1 MKKRILLLVM
11 SVSFLMLMGGC
22 GKKNAAKNNTE
33 DKNTESDDKD
43 AEGTADKTED
53 GTDSGLINVTKE
65 DYKVSDYIKLGEYKG
80 IKYTVNKLEVT
91 DADIETAIQED
102 LQAAATEQEIKDR
115 DVVKDGDI
123 VNIDYEGLKDGV
135 AFDGGTA
142 KDSDLVIGSG
152 SFIPGFED
160 GLIGA
165 TVGKQ
170 VDIKT
175 TFPEDYQSTE
185 LAGQEVVFKV
195 TVNAIKEKVVPEL
208 TEDYVKENLKFDTID
223 AYKEDIRKK
232 LQEENEATMKSEK
245 IKNVF
250 QTVVDNSEF
259 KSYPQ
264 TLLDFYKAEFKNM
277 YIQYASYFGLDFA
290 GFIEGSGIT
299 EEEFDEEASSYAE
312 SMAKQELVLNSIIKT
327 EKLDI
332 SEDEYQKGVEKL
344 AADYGYETKEDFLN
358 TAEEEQIRETLLWEK
373 AINTMLDTAVE
384 I

>member
-22 GKKNAAKNNTE
+22 GKKNAAKDNTE

-43 AEGTADKTED
+43 AEGTVDKTED

-232 LQEENEATMKSEK
+232 LQEENEGRMQAVN
-245 IKNVF
+245 IRN
-250 QTVVDNSEF
+250 DL
-259 KSYPQ
+259 Y
-264 TLLDFYKAEFKNM
+264 
-277 YIQYASYFGLDFA
+277 
-290 GFIEGSGIT
+290 
-299 EEEFDEEASSYAE
+299 SS
-312 SMAKQELVLNSIIKT
+312 
-327 EKLDI
+327 
-332 SEDEYQKGVEKL
+332 
-344 AADYGYETKEDFLN
+344 
-358 TAEEEQIRETLLWEK
+358 
-373 AINTMLDTAVE
+373 
-384 I
+384 

>member
-22 GKKNAAKNNTE
+22 GKKNAAKDNTE
-33 DKNTESDDKD
+33 DKNTESDGKD